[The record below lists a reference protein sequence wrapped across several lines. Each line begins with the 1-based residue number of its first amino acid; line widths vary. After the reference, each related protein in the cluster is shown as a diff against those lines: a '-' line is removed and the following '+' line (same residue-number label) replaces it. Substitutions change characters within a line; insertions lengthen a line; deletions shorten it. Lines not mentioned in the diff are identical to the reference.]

1 MRAIDLL
8 AERPYVLEAERSL
21 PPHERTVF
29 WIKGLPYDLY
39 LKVQSAV
46 SPTIRVP
53 GRFMGRAAANL
64 DEAMIE
70 LQPGARQQLEFEILS
85 AGLVRVENLL
95 GPDGQPIT
103 YPGPQAPEAVKKE
116 WFARWLPPA
125 VRTELVNAI
134 TEGSTFTEEMAK
146 N

>member
-8 AERPYVLEAERSL
+8 AERPYVLEAERHL
-21 PPHERTVF
+21 PPQERTVF
-29 WIKGLPYDLY
+29 WIRGLPYDLY

-53 GRFMGRAAANL
+53 GKLMGRGASVE
-64 DEAMIE
+64 EATIE
-70 LQPGARQQLEFEILS
+70 LQPGARAQLEFEILS
-85 AGLVRVENLL
+85 AGLVRVENLI
-95 GPDGQPIT
+95 GPDGQPIA

-125 VRTELVNAI
+125 VRTELANAI
-134 TEGSTFTEEMAK
+134 TEGSTFTEEQAK